1 MQMNFSVKI
10 MIVLTLMVIACFAIA
25 PTLNM

>member
-10 MIVLTLMVIACFAIA
+10 MIVLTLMVIAYLAIA